1 MILELTPSFEVLD
14 PRFRKL
20 AYQYVHVDKLY
31 TGCRWAE
38 GPAWFAAG
46 RYLVWSDIP
55 NDRMLRW
62 DETDGSVSVF
72 RQPSMNS
79 NGHTVDLQGR
89 LVSCEHLSR
98 CVSRTEFD
106 GKRTVLADRYGGRRL
121 NSPNDVVVK
130 SDGCIWFTDP
140 SYGIDSDYEGDASPS
155 EIGANNV
162 YRIDSANGRVSI
174 VASDFVQPNGL
185 AFSPDESLL
194 YIADTGLTHKA
205 DGPHHVRRFK
215 VSADGCSLS
224 GGEVFATCPVG
235 VYDGFRVDVHG
246 NLWLSAGDGVHC
258 NASDGSLLG
267 KILIPETVANVCF
280 GGPKLNRLFICGT
293 TSLYSVFLNTR
304 AAPRP

>member
-1 MILELTPSFEVLD
+1 MPVALTSHFSVID
-14 PRFRKL
+14 PRFHKL
-20 AYQYVHVDKLY
+20 TLPNVHVEKLY

-79 NGHTVDLQGR
+79 NGNTVDREGR
-89 LVSCEHLSR
+89 LVSCEHRSR

-106 GKRTVLADRYGGRRL
+106 GSRTVLADRYDARRF

-130 SDGCIWFTDP
+130 SDGSIWFTDP
-140 SYGIDSDYEGDASPS
+140 SYGIDSDYEGQSAPS
-155 EIGANNV
+155 EIGACNV
-162 YRIDSANGRVSI
+162 YRIDPHDGRI
-174 VASDFVQPNGL
+174 TPVASDFVQPNGL

-194 YIADTGLTHKA
+194 YIADSGATHVI
-205 DGPHHVRRFK
+205 DGPHHVRRFT
-215 VSADGCSLS
+215 VSDDGHSIR
-224 GGEVFATCPVG
+224 GGEVFATCPAG
-235 VYDGFRVDVHG
+235 LFDGFRVDVHG

-258 NASDGSLLG
+258 HASDGSLLG
-267 KILIPETVANVCF
+267 KIAIPETVANVCF

-293 TSLYSVFLNTR
+293 TSLYSVFLNTCAASR
-304 AAPRP
+304 A